1 LKSVASRAVVVA
13 SSVGR
18 PESREWCYTLLVEAD
33 ACSSLP
39 SQLFGERAL
48 YSLCEHTNYEV
59 YAALHAAGCPRLAF
73 LLTDLD
79 PRDPLDEELA
89 SWKIWLVRAVKRAER
104 VAEPIEVLARYCRG
118 EIGAEAARELLHKR
132 VVELREW
139 YEGFFVPAFYLRKLG
154 GDTLKELWEKA
165 LRGDVRAAAR
175 LSVNAELERLTRM
188 AEAGFPNIYRIFD
201 RFLDAMSLMGERQ
214 RRYARAT
221 IPRGGAEGVGGGGG
235 RCAGGRQ
242 VRSRPA
248 VVRWGAGGVEA
259 GFGGEA
265 APPLLKGV
273 ARLLAPAYLHRVEGY
288 IRVHP
293 P

>member
-1 LKSVASRAVVVA
+1 VVA

-89 SWKIWLVRAVKRAER
+89 SWKLWLVRAAKFARR
-104 VAEPIEVLARYCRG
+104 VAEPIEVLARYYRG
-118 EIGAEAARELLHKR
+118 EISAETARELLSKR
-132 VVELREW
+132 ETVLREV
-139 YEGFFVPAFYLRKLG
+139 YEGFLVPTFYLHKLG
-154 GDTLKELWEKA
+154 GDTLKELREEA
-165 LRGDVRAAAR
+165 LKGDVHAAAR
-175 LSVNAELERLTRM
+175 LAIDAELERLTRM
-188 AEAGFPNIYRIFD
+188 AEAGFPDVHRIFD
-201 RFLDAMSLMGERQ
+201 RFLDTMSLMGESVSVAMLEPPYPEEKLREWEE
-214 RRYARAT
+214 AG
-221 IPRGGAEGVGGGGG
+221 IGVWVGG
-235 RCAGGRQ
+235 RFE
-242 VRSRPA
+242 VSL
-248 VVRWGAGGVEA
+248 RWSDGAPEELKRDLA
-259 GFGGEA
+259 EKLLS
-265 APPLLKGV
+265 PLLKGV

-288 IRVHP
+288 IHVHP